1 MRWRSPARDLPCGSC
16 RASAVKKGKQ
26 NLPVHATTPA
36 IPEHVSVAMAEIA
49 ENMQKG
55 LLALAVGAG
64 LQFDADLDG
73 GRRDGV
79 GRAKGPS

>member
-1 MRWRSPARDLPCGSC
+1 M
-16 RASAVKKGKQ
+16 
-26 NLPVHATTPA
+26 HATTPA

-55 LLALAVGAG
+55 LLALAVGAD

-79 GRAKGPS
+79 GRAKGPP